1 MVKTVSA
8 AKVTMA
14 EAVDVM
20 VGADKSELVLELNE
34 RDDSADP
41 IPRGVI
47 DVAVWATDEEEV
59 KSQTDGFR
67 RSKL

>member
-47 DVAVWATDEEEV
+47 DVAASDPNLGAGPRGVIDVAASE
-59 KSQTDGFR
+59 
-67 RSKL
+67 